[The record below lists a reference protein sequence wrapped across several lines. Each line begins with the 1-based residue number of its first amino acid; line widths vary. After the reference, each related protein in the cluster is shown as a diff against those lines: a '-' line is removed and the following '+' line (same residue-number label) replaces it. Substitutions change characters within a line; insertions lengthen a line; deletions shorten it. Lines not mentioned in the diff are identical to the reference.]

1 MIKQE
6 LQQVCARRASDQVQ
20 AGQLDQP
27 DGEPW
32 STDCL
37 WSGPALGSGGQALIP
52 HCVQLLTW
60 GHLGGMGQSPSWEPL
75 RAVGVN
81 VGFSVEGELSGLPPG
96 LL

>member
-1 MIKQE
+1 M
-6 LQQVCARRASDQVQ
+6 
-20 AGQLDQP
+20 P
-27 DGEPW
+27 GEPQTRYRLD
-32 STDCL
+32 SLTN
-37 WSGPALGSGGQALIP
+37 PTGSPGAQIACGAVQHWAAVARLSPP

-60 GHLGGMGQSPSWEPL
+60 GHLGGMGQSLSWEPL